1 MDTNNNID
9 YVFEIP
15 ATEIPDTIAVEKE
28 YKIIK
33 TLKCRNCNKNTYEF
47 IQQAAI
53 SESNDGNITGDILTC
68 RCKVCGDQINVKFKF
83 KFLKIESEEVR
94 NYINE
99 YKLAYDLLR
108 AKLILLL
115 YERVNKKMPDIKK
128 LFDNE
133 D

>member
-1 MDTNNNID
+1 M
-9 YVFEIP
+9 
-15 ATEIPDTIAVEKE
+15 
-28 YKIIK
+28 
-33 TLKCRNCNKNTYEF
+33 
-47 IQQAAI
+47 
-53 SESNDGNITGDILTC
+53 
-68 RCKVCGDQINVKFKF
+68 KFKF

-115 YERVNKKMPDIKK
+115 YERVNKKIPDIKK